1 MKMEDG
7 GRKERIRIVSFFL
20 KESKDGIV
28 YHGKLRITRSRSR
41 IWLLCANVGRGKVRD
56 DRCGRKIGR
65 NKGKLIWERGQ
76 RLKTTIL
83 PSTFTLNRDTVELTS
98 RKIP

>member
-1 MKMEDG
+1 MIVAGERSG
-7 GRKERIRIVSFFL
+7 EIKEM
-20 KESKDGIV
+20 
-28 YHGKLRITRSRSR
+28 
-41 IWLLCANVGRGKVRD
+41 
-56 DRCGRKIGR
+56 
-65 NKGKLIWERGQ
+65 IWEQGQ